1 MKVPGEIPDGDGNTV
16 QIRRAWP
23 RGDGSLIVEGRE
35 GGSGRI
41 RAGRID
47 AGGRA
52 SMVPFCADPALPGL
66 SSAAVSGDLLVHRLK
81 RRAVVRSDGLYRK
94 FIAGGKAAA
103 VADAHLAA
111 VARLAESGLKASDV
125 VASDRHSVTLTAVTG
140 VSLHDL
146 GRGSGA
152 GLQLAPALGA
162 SGAGL
167 GPAPEP
173 GAGDGFTP
181 LDAWGHA
188 WELWADKWP
197 QFVGASVSAGSMLA
211 ARVHSAQD
219 EVRTVERWVELT
231 TAFDALGVS
240 EDRLQGVAASATRSL
255 LAGASPARPAH
266 RDLHDKQILVDS
278 DSGSVGI
285 IDFDTLA
292 VAEPAL
298 DLANLSVHL
307 DFRVAQGLLS
317 GGAAALGKQHIQR
330 AAETLQV
337 PDSRFE
343 AYAFATALRL
353 ACIYAFRPPYRH
365 VARAWFNAV
374 DTRGLVRKQCL

>member
-1 MKVPGEIPDGDGNTV
+1 MVMHVPGEIPDDGGNPV

-47 AGGRA
+47 AGGHA
-52 SMVPFCADPALPGL
+52 SMVPFRTDPALPGL
-66 SSAAVSGDLLVHRLK
+66 SSAAVTGDLLVHRLK

-111 VARLAESGLKASDV
+111 AARLAGSGFVAPDV
-125 VASDRHSVTLTAVTG
+125 VTADEHSVTLTAVTG

-146 GRGSGA
+146 GAGA
-152 GLQLAPALGA
+152 DPGPAAPALG
-162 SGAGL
+162 G
-167 GPAPEP
+167 
-173 GAGDGFTP
+173 GDRCTP
-181 LDAWGHA
+181 LDAWDRG
-188 WELWADKWP
+188 WELWADRWP
-197 QFVGASVSAGSMLA
+197 RFVGESASADSAPA
-211 ARVHSAQD
+211 TRTHSAQD
-219 EVRTVERWVELT
+219 EVRTVGRWVELA

-240 EDRLQGVAASATRSL
+240 EHRLQGVAASATRLL
-255 LAGASPARPAH
+255 LAGTSPARPAH

-285 IDFDTLA
+285 IDCDTLA

-298 DLANLSVHL
+298 DLANLYVHL

-317 GGAAALGKQHIQR
+317 GGAAALGKHHIRR
-330 AAETLQV
+330 AAESLQV
-337 PDSRFE
+337 PDTRFD
-343 AYAFATALRL
+343 AYAFGTALRL
-353 ACIYAFRPPYRH
+353 ACIYAFRPPYRQL
-365 VARAWFNAV
+365 ARTWF
-374 DTRGLVRKQCL
+374 DTVEAGSGLQVSSVGTSS